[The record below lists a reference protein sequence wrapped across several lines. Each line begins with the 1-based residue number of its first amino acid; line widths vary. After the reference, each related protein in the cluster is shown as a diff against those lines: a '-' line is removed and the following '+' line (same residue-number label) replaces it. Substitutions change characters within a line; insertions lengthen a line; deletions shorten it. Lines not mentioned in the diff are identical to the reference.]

1 MDFSMTGEQADL
13 VRRSNEVF
21 EKRAGGDRARALA
34 AAGQPD
40 RDLLGALRDE
50 ALLDVSPL
58 DAVLISESAAHAAA
72 FAPVAQRLLVAPVV
86 LDEPP
91 LVVGL
96 AEHVDEPLVRFGA
109 DADVVIALQGDDVQV
124 FDRQGFTAEAAQ
136 VRTSHPMARLR
147 LDRPARTVPGAGPE
161 LRRWWQL
168 ALSAEIVGCASAA
181 LDLTLAFAR
190 ERKQFGRPIG
200 SFQAVQHRLAECTVA
215 VEMARWQVREAAYHG
230 APALLAGIAA
240 TTATHHA
247 SRLLIDTHQFMGARG
262 LIYETDLHLW
272 TLRIRA
278 LRAELGGVG
287 AHARTVFQAA
297 AEALPAVNGARGGPS

>member
-1 MDFSMTGEQADL
+1 MDFSLTGKQADL
-13 VRRSNEVF
+13 VRRSDEVF
-21 EKRAGGDRARALA
+21 QKRAGGDRARALA
-34 AAGQPD
+34 GAGQSD

-58 DAVLISESAAHAAA
+58 DAVLISEAAAYAAA
-72 FAPVAQRLLVAPVV
+72 FAPVSQRLLVAPVV
-86 LDEPP
+86 LDQPP

-109 DADVVIALQGDDVQV
+109 DADVVLALDGDDVQV
-124 FDRQGFTAEAAQ
+124 FDQQGFTAEAAH
-136 VRTSHPMARLR
+136 VRTSFPMARLR
-147 LDRPARTVPGAGPE
+147 FDRPLRTLPGAGPA
-161 LRRWWQL
+161 LRRRWQL

-190 ERKQFGRPIG
+190 ERKQFGRAIG
-200 SFQAVQHRLAECTVA
+200 SFQAIQHRLAECTVA
-215 VEMARWQVREAAYHG
+215 VETVRWLVREAAYHG

-240 TTATHHA
+240 TTATNHA
-247 SRLLIDTHQFMGARG
+247 SRLLIDTHQVMGARG

-278 LRAELGGVG
+278 LRGELGGVG

-297 AEALPAVNGARGGPS
+297 VEALPAVQGARSGPS

>member
-1 MDFSMTGEQADL
+1 MDFSLTSDQADL
-13 VRRSNEVF
+13 VSRADEVF
-21 EKRAGGDRARALA
+21 EKRAGADRARVLV
-34 AAGQPD
+34 AAGQSD

-50 ALLDVSPL
+50 VLLDVSPL
-58 DAVLISESAAHAAA
+58 EAVLISESAAYAAA
-72 FAPVAQRLLVAPVV
+72 FAPVAQRLLVAPVL

-96 AEHVDEPLVRFGA
+96 AEHVDEPLVRFGM
-109 DADVVIALQGDDVQV
+109 DADVVIALHGDDVQV
-124 FDRQGFTAEAAQ
+124 FDQQGFTADAAD
-136 VRTSHPMARLR
+136 VRTTYPIARVR
-147 LDRPARTVPGAGPE
+147 LDRPHRTIPGAGPE

-181 LDLTLAFAR
+181 LDLTLGFAR
-190 ERKQFGRPIG
+190 ERKQFGRKIG

-215 VEMARWQVREAAYHG
+215 VEVARWQVREAAYHR

-247 SRLLIDTHQFMGARG
+247 SRLLIDTHQLMGARG

-287 AHARTVFQAA
+287 AHARTVFQSVLDSRPKAQAA
-297 AEALPAVNGARGGPS
+297 RVGPG